1 MIQFAD
7 LFHLALP
14 FLVVVQP
21 TFYLFSL
28 LGPDAELPVLPS
40 WIRYRQNPH
49 LMSFTR
55 LTPDAAFAVKD
66 RAFEQRTAQHLFGRG
81 Q

>member
-1 MIQFAD
+1 MIQLAD

-14 FLVVVQP
+14 FLIVVQP
-21 TFYLFSL
+21 SFDQFPL

-49 LMSFTR
+49 LMSFPR
-55 LTPDAAFAVKD
+55 LTPGAAFAMKD
-66 RAFEQRTAQHLFGRG
+66 RAFE
-81 Q
+81 